1 MLTVAWRGDETEIE
15 ALQLLA
21 KLYTDEQRYRDAFQI
36 MRTALVVHPGLRPD
50 AQDPGRRG
58 GDLRPLF
65 LAGKGDALPAIDA
78 LSLFYDFRDLTPV
91 GRRGD
96 EMIRRLAD
104 RLVAVDLLDPA
115 AELLQ
120 HQVDNRLQGAARAQV
135 ATRLAVIYLLNH
147 KPAKAQA
154 TLRATRTAN
163 LSNEMRNQRLLIES
177 ARAVRHR
184 PARPRARS
192 DRQPRRPR
200 GDPAARRHP
209 LGGEALAAGGRADRA
224 AIRASAGRTSIR

>member
-1 MLTVAWRGDETEIE
+1 MLTVGWRGDETEIE

-21 KLYTDEQRYRDAFQI
+21 KLYTDGQRYRDAFQI
-36 MRTALVVHPGLRPD
+36 MRTALVVHPGSDLTRQIHDD
-50 AQDPGRRG
+50 AAATFDQ
-58 GDLRPLF
+58 LF
-65 LAGKGDALPAIDA
+65 LAGKGDALPPIEA

-147 KPAKAQA
+147 KPDAARRRRCA
-154 TLRATRTAN
+154 RRAPPICRTRSAV
-163 LSNEMRNQRLLIES
+163 QRLLIE
-177 ARAVRHR
+177 
-184 PARPRARS
+184 
-192 DRQPRRPR
+192 
-200 GDPAARRHP
+200 AARCP
-209 LGGEALAAGGRADRA
+209 T
-224 AIRASAGRTSIR
+224 SAGTTSRSR